1 MAQQGL
7 HSQGIKLAYKNG
19 DAADFTT
26 LKDLQEVPELGGTP
40 NKVDTT
46 TLDNESKTSIK
57 GLIDYGDLS
66 FKFLYATEQFKALD
80 ALTGV
85 SSWKV
90 TLPDGTTATFSGES
104 SVKLS
109 SIGVDAALTYTLD
122 IALNSKIIFANA

>member
-7 HSQGIKLAYKNG
+7 HSQGIKLAYKTG

-40 NKVDTT
+40 NKVDVT

-66 FKFLYATEQFKALD
+66 FKFLYATEQFKTLD
-80 ALTGV
+80 ALTGITT
-85 SSWKV
+85 WKV
-90 TLPDGTTATFSGES
+90 TLPDSTTATFTGES

-109 SIGVDAALTYTLD
+109 SIGVDAALTYSLD
-122 IALNSKIIFANA
+122 IALNSKIVFANA